1 MLTEKTDWEYCIW
14 DVHLTGPLFLTK
26 DRGNRIRYDLI
37 IITYDI
43 SFFVV
48 LSNSK
53 MNVSS
58 FLAAP
63 TTSSFRYLHNE
74 TYRSGTLRSVK
85 PTPTKSWPLTKDEIA
100 QLQHSIAQRCPL
112 KVADSD
118 ADGLSQNI

>member
-1 MLTEKTDWEYCIW
+1 
-14 DVHLTGPLFLTK
+14 
-26 DRGNRIRYDLI
+26 
-37 IITYDI
+37 
-43 SFFVV
+43 
-48 LSNSK
+48 

>member
-1 MLTEKTDWEYCIW
+1 
-14 DVHLTGPLFLTK
+14 
-26 DRGNRIRYDLI
+26 
-37 IITYDI
+37 
-43 SFFVV
+43 
-48 LSNSK
+48 

-74 TYRSGTLRSVK
+74 TYRSGTFRSVK

-118 ADGLSQNI
+118 ADGLIRANNGPELDMEASWPVAAKQH